1 MFSYNSTTMLRRLV
15 AIFSLVCVIGVGLH
29 ASGFS
34 MGPRSFDATS
44 GDTHLSFDPAGQD
57 RSGNWTSLD
66 SDSDAVKD
74 NLISADFP
82 DGFEADENRV
92 LPLHFSQGQ
101 GTTQFFVATLS
112 LPWPYL
118 AAPQRPPRL
127 A

>member
-1 MFSYNSTTMLRRLV
+1 MLRRLV
-15 AIFSLVCVIGVGLH
+15 AIFSLICVFGAGLH
-29 ASGFS
+29 TSGFS

-44 GDTHLSFDPAGQD
+44 DIHLSFDPAGQE
-57 RSGNWTSLD
+57 RSGKWTPLD

-92 LPLHFSQGQ
+92 FPLQFSQGQ
-101 GTTQFFVATLS
+101 GATQFFVATLS

-118 AAPQRPPRL
+118 AALQRPPRL

>member
-1 MFSYNSTTMLRRLV
+1 MFSYNPTTMLRRLV
-15 AIFSLVCVIGVGLH
+15 AIFSLVCVLGAGLH

-44 GDTHLSFDPAGQD
+44 DTHLSLDPVGQERAGK
-57 RSGNWTSLD
+57 WAPFD

-101 GTTQFFVATLS
+101 GATPFFVATLS

-118 AAPQRPPRL
+118 AALQRPPRL

>member
-1 MFSYNSTTMLRRLV
+1 
-15 AIFSLVCVIGVGLH
+15 
-29 ASGFS
+29 
-34 MGPRSFDATS
+34 MGPRSFHATG
-44 GDTHLSFDPAGQD
+44 GDTHLSFDPAGQQE
-57 RSGNWTSLD
+57 RSGKWTPLD

-101 GTTQFFVATLS
+101 GATQFFVATLS

-118 AAPQRPPRL
+118 AALQRPPRL